1 MLDLLWLVPALPLLG
16 FLALAVA
23 GGWFSRRTIALIGV
37 GSVGLSLAVAGLVG
51 FAFAGSSGTPGRPY
65 DQILWTWLQISG
77 FGPTIGFYLD
87 SLSLVMMLVI
97 TLVGFLIHLYS
108 AEFMLDHGK
117 EPVPAGLERA
127 SGIVQAGASAPA
139 GRAGEHDSGYRRFF
153 AYMNLFVVAML
164 TLVLADN
171 LLLLYL
177 GWEGVGLCSY
187 LLIGFWYRD
196 PANGAA
202 AQKAFIVTRLGDVAL
217 AIGLF
222 VLLTHLGTL
231 NIQDLM
237 ARAAEQWPVGS
248 GLATIA
254 AFLLLGGAIGKS
266 AQLPLQTW
274 LPDAMAGPTPV
285 SALIHAATMVTAGMY
300 LIARTHV
307 LYSLAPIA
315 QTAVAV
321 IGAVTLL
328 LAACSALVQR
338 DIKRVLAY
346 STISQ
351 IGYMFLALG
360 VGAWAAALFHFTT
373 HAFFKAL
380 LFLAAGAV
388 IQSLHEEHDIY
399 RMGGLRHALPVTF
412 WTFLIGAASLAGFPL
427 VTAGFYSKDWIL
439 WETWASPLGSPW
451 LWGAGLC
458 GAFLTALYSFRL
470 VFNVFFGQ
478 AKTEVGSRPGLMMK
492 GPLIVL
498 AAGSLVAGFL
508 EVPRVLG
515 DVSLFSEFTRSV
527 LPSLETT
534 TSVTTESVLQIMT
547 MLAALLGIAVA
558 YVLFLRRPGLVTA
571 VTGTAWG
578 SALSRFWVEGWG
590 FDRLYD
596 TWFVRPFLWVA
607 QANKDD
613 LIDHVYSG
621 LAWLIRQFFAV
632 LHRTQTGQV
641 RWYAAIL
648 AAGSVVIVA
657 LVVLS

>member
-51 FAFAGSSGTPGRPY
+51 FAFTGLSGTPGRPY

-117 EPVPAGLERA
+117 EP
-127 SGIVQAGASAPA
+127 APA
-139 GRAGEHDSGYRRFF
+139 GVGRAGGIGQAGVWAPAGAAGETDSGYRRFF

-307 LYSLAPIA
+307 LYSLAPTA
-315 QTAVAV
+315 QAAVAV

-380 LFLAAGAV
+380 LFLAAGVV
-388 IQSLHEEHDIY
+388 IRSLHEEHDIY

-439 WETWASPLGSPW
+439 WEAWASPLGSPW
-451 LWGAGLC
+451 LWGAGVC

-470 VFNVFFGQ
+470 VFNVFFGE
-478 AKTEVGSRPGLMMK
+478 AKAEAGSRPGLMMK

-515 DVSLFSEFTRSV
+515 DVSLFSEFTHSV
-527 LPSLETT
+527 LPSFETA
-534 TSVTTESVLQIMT
+534 TSVTTESALQIVT
-547 MLAALLGIAVA
+547 MLAALLGISVA

-571 VTGTAWG
+571 VIGTAWG
-578 SALSRFWVEGWG
+578 SALSRFWIEGWG

-613 LIDHVYSG
+613 LIDQVYSG

>member
-1 MLDLLWLVPALPLLG
+1 MPTRCPAYGAEMIDLLWLVPTFPLLG
-16 FLALAVA
+16 FLVLAVA
-23 GGWFSRRTIALIGV
+23 GGWFSRKTIALIGV

-51 FAFAGSSGTPGRPY
+51 FAFTGSSNSPDRFY
-65 DQILWTWLQISG
+65 DQILWTWLQISSL
-77 FGPTIGFYLD
+77 GPAIGFYLD
-87 SLSLVMMLVI
+87 PLSLVMMLVI

-108 AEFMLDHGK
+108 AEFMIND
-117 EPVPAGLERA
+117 E
-127 SGIVQAGASAPA
+127 
-139 GRAGEHDSGYRRFF
+139 GYRRFF
-153 AYMNLFVVAML
+153 AYMNLFVVSML

-187 LLIGFWYRD
+187 LLIGFWYRE

-222 VLLTHLGTL
+222 LLFTHLGTF

-237 ARAAEQWPVGS
+237 SRAAEQWPVGS
-248 GLATIA
+248 GLAAIA
-254 AFLLLGGAIGKS
+254 AFLLLGGAVGKS

-321 IGAVTLL
+321 TGGMTLL

-399 RMGGLRHALPVTF
+399 RMGGLRRALPVTF

-439 WETWASPLGSPW
+439 WEAWASPLGSPW
-451 LWGAGLC
+451 LWGIGMI

-470 VFNVFFGQ
+470 VFTVFFGE
-478 AKTEVGSRPGLMMK
+478 AKTQIGSRPGLMME
-492 GPLIVL
+492 GPLILL
-498 AAGSLVAGFL
+498 ATGSLITGFL
-508 EVPRVLG
+508 EVPRSLG
-515 DVSLFSEFTRSV
+515 DVPLFSEFTRSV
-527 LPSLETT
+527 LPSFETT
-534 TSVTTESVLQIMT
+534 ISIGTELALQIVT
-547 MLAALLGIAVA
+547 MLAALFGIVVA
-558 YVLFLRRPGLVTA
+558 YILFLRRPGLVTT

-578 SALSRFWVEGWG
+578 STLSRFWVEGWG

-607 QANKDD
+607 QVNKDD
-613 LIDHVYSG
+613 LIDQVYEG
-621 LAWLIRQFFAV
+621 LAWLIRQFFAL

-641 RWYAAIL
+641 RWYAAVL
-648 AAGSVVIVA
+648 AGGSVVIVA
-657 LVVLS
+657 LAVLA